1 MTCEGMMGR
10 GKNQPEERRGQS
22 RGGHSL
28 SDEGFR
34 LWEAPWKP
42 LSSAVRG
49 CVPRLSAASF
59 NIQIFILIR
68 DNFYCGKICAVLSHV
83 WIFGTLWTI
92 ARQTPLSMG
101 FSRQEYW
108 SGLPCPP
115 PGDLPH
121 PGIKPESPAL
131 AGRFFITE
139 PPSKPLSLVLRIK
152 LLYQVLLL
160 LTHLNPSTSSTC
172 VAKTFS

>member
-1 MTCEGMMGR
+1 MECLGKSRCVTCVGVMGT
-10 GKNQPEERRGQS
+10 GKNQPEERWGQS

-49 CVPRLSAASF
+49 CVPRLRAASF

-68 DNFYCGKICAVLSHV
+68 DTFYCGKICAVLSHV
-83 WIFGTLWTI
+83 WIFVTLWTI
-92 ARQTPLSMG
+92 ACQTPLSMG

-121 PGIKPESPAL
+121 PGIKPASLASPAL
-131 AGRFFITE
+131 AGGFFTASATWEARGNIKFTI
-139 PPSKPLSLVLRIK
+139 LRI
-152 LLYQVLLL
+152 
-160 LTHLNPSTSSTC
+160 
-172 VAKTFS
+172 